1 MLFARS
7 HSAGPRVRPTPGARA
22 MCATCGAPC
31 TAKCGS
37 VNVWHWAHG
46 SRADCD
52 PWSEGE
58 TAWHAGWK
66 ALAEDHAVE
75 VAMGP
80 HRADIVTNRGTVIEL
95 QHSAISAEE
104 IAEREAFYG
113 PAMVWVF
120 DGSPFFERFLL
131 RPRDGF
137 HTFRW
142 LTPRRSLFSVR
153 RPMFFDFGPHLFEV
167 KKLYSEVPCGG
178 WGKLYKKREFLAR
191 AELRPVN
198 NCSEIGRVDISASDV
213 DSCGRPVMVI
223 GRAFLDMTS
232 AAEFVARH
240 DRASVVRAFY
250 ATGDVACTSAGEA
263 AIDAAFV
270 KARHR

>member
-7 HSAGPRVRPTPGARA
+7 HSAGPRVRPTPGATA
-22 MCATCGAPC
+22 TCATCGAAC

-37 VNVWHWAHG
+37 VNVWHWAHV

-104 IAEREAFYG
+104 IADRETFYG
-113 PAMVWVF
+113 PELVWVF
-120 DGSPFFERFLL
+120 DGAPFFERFLL

-142 LTPRRSLFSVR
+142 LTPRRSLFAVR
-153 RPMFFDFGPHLFEV
+153 RPVFFDFGPHLFEV
-167 KKLYSEVPCGG
+167 KKLHSEVPCGG
-178 WGKLYKKREFLAR
+178 WGKLHKKHDFLAR
-191 AELRPVN
+191 AGLQPLANPRV
-198 NCSEIGRVDISASDV
+198 IGRVDIVAQTLNSD
-213 DSCGRPVMVI
+213 GWPVQVVT
-223 GRAFLDMTS
+223 GSFLDMSKAAMFVLGFDTS
-232 AAEFVARH
+232 EVR
-240 DRASVVRAFY
+240 RAFY
-250 ATGDVACTSAGEA
+250 ADGGEA
-263 AIDAAFV
+263 SAAEGEQAVDAAT
-270 KARHR
+270 ARLGQS